1 MKLLL
6 FSDLH
11 TSATAA
17 SALVQMALDVDVAV
31 GAGDFASVRQGISV
45 CIDVL
50 REIRVPTILVPGNNE
65 SLEELVAA
73 CKGWRSA
80 TVLHGQAVEINGQP
94 FFGIGGGI
102 PITPFGSWSYD
113 FSEADAESLLTKCPP
128 GAVLVSHS
136 PPRGAVDTDSSGK
149 SLGSTSVREAVIC
162 LKPRLVVC
170 GHIHACAGRTAHI
183 GSTTVVNAG
192 PHGMIYSLNNQ

>member
-11 TSATAA
+11 TSGTAA
-17 SALVQMALDVDVAV
+17 SALVQRARDVDVAL
-31 GAGDFASVRQGISV
+31 GAGDFASVRQGISL

-50 REIRVPTILVPGNNE
+50 RGIAIPTVLVPGNNE
-65 SLEELVAA
+65 SLEELVSA
-73 CKGWRSA
+73 CKGWRNA
-80 TVLHGQAVEINGQP
+80 TVLHGQAVEIKGQA

-113 FSEADAESLLTKCPP
+113 FAETDAERLLGRCPT

-136 PPRGAVDTDSSGK
+136 PPKGAVDTDSSGK
-149 SLGSTSVREAVIC
+149 SLGSAAVREAVIRC
-162 LKPRLVVC
+162 KPRLVVC
-170 GHIHACAGRTAHI
+170 GHIHACAGKTAHI
-183 GSTTVVNAG
+183 GSTPIINAG
-192 PHGMIYSLNNQ
+192 PGGVIYSL